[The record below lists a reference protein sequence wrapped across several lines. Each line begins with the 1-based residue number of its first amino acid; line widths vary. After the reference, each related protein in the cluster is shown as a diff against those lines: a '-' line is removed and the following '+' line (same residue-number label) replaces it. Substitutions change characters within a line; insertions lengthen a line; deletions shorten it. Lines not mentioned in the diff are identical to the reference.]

1 MGKSYV
7 CQDCNMEFDQKSHYD
22 RHANKKIPCVL
33 KDKPLKDVINDAVAK
48 QVSKIIKE
56 ENKNII
62 ISSSNVDSNEEVVI
76 KSTKKI
82 IVKKEEKSETDYSYL
97 RLPDN
102 EKIFQL
108 NNDEEKIKLPILK
121 MIDKAHNIL
130 FQAEN
135 IVGQKA
141 LQIIMSLLFLK
152 LIQPYLSSKKE
163 EGKIDLLNKK
173 YYIHVN

>member
-1 MGKSYV
+1 MGK
-7 CQDCNMEFDQKSHYD
+7 KSF
-22 RHANKKIPCVL
+22 KK
-33 KDKPLKDVINDAVAK
+33 
-48 QVSKIIKE
+48 
-56 ENKNII
+56 
-62 ISSSNVDSNEEVVI
+62 NEV
-76 KSTKKI
+76 
-82 IVKKEEKSETDYSYL
+82 DYSYL

-102 EKIFQL
+102 EVIFQL
-108 NNDEEKIKLPILK
+108 ENDENEKNIKPILK

-152 LIQPYLSSKKE
+152 LIQPYLSNKKE

-173 YYIHVN
+173 YYLEKYEDDENLDKILGYFKDLSTLTCQPLKTIRNDSNADAVKQMGEILKRHPITKMIYKKQFYKS